1 MQCNRVLSSRVSTA
15 KVSQCTSEDFES
27 TYWKLKE
34 IGPEEIKRRL
44 QRLREIQRTIELAKE
59 SMTRETK
66 YFSAD
71 QRKRS
76 SGLKE
81 ETKEMLTL
89 PRILPEVY
97 QKGKLTGYSDE
108 KIDIKKYDEQAQTET
123 KTKQE
128 RKRKY
133 SKSKK
138 SKSKDSLCVSCHM
151 EVFHGKAWLPQLRES
166 SLETRPNTRTEK
178 DEKFV
183 LPQIRFSNF
192 R

>member
-1 MQCNRVLSSRVSTA
+1 MQCRRVPSSRISA
-15 KVSQCTSEDFES
+15 IRVSQCTLEDFDL
-27 TYWKLKE
+27 TYWRLKE
-34 IGPEEIKRRL
+34 IGPDEIKRRL
-44 QRLREIQRTIELAKE
+44 QRLRDLQNTIEQAKE
-59 SMTRETK
+59 RMTRETK

-71 QRKRS
+71 KRQRS

-89 PRILPEVY
+89 PRICPKIY

-108 KIDIKKYDEQAQTET
+108 QIHDKNYDEQVENVT
-123 KTKQE
+123 KTKRE
-128 RKRKY
+128 RKRKNSKS
-133 SKSKK
+133 SKSKNR
-138 SKSKDSLCVSCHM
+138 DTLCLSCQM

-166 SLETRPNTRTEK
+166 SLETRPSAKTEK